1 MLVVIKGNVV
11 KYVITSI
18 SMNMCSYSCIKRLL
32 LNVIIRITFIAHVLL
47 YVLPDPHMMAIA
59 FVSFF
64 IIHFLYCI
72 LHSCVLYN

>member
-32 LNVIIRITFIAHVLL
+32 LNVIIGITFIAHVLL
-47 YVLPDPHMMAIA
+47 YVLPDRHMISIA

-64 IIHFLYCI
+64 IINFLYCI
-72 LHSCVLYN
+72 VQSCVLHN